1 MDPSP
6 GLPRPVPTEL
16 PESLPTLLP
25 LPSPPQMSQAWETGG
40 LDSSGEALPL
50 PLPASLQE
58 RPHHVAAHKPHRDLG
73 LWPGL
78 LLTQRLPIIWG
89 KREGDLLSGLTVGL
103 RREQQPHGGQDSA
116 QKGPE
121 GPPRPHP
128 GPHPQPCW
136 TSAGV
141 SLSLTLSVQGLTEF
155 RSDTSLSRSVK

>member
-1 MDPSP
+1 MQTRPLLHIDPSP

-25 LPSPPQMSQAWETGG
+25 LLSPPQMSQAWKTGG

-50 PLPASLQE
+50 PLPASLRE
-58 RPHHVAAHKPHRDLG
+58 RPHHVAAHRSHRDLG

-89 KREGDLLSGLTVGL
+89 KREGDHSPPLSGLTVGL

-116 QKGPE
+116 QKGSQ
-121 GPPRPHP
+121 GPSTPSPRPP
-128 GPHPQPCW
+128 PPAPLDLSWRFSVPHP
-136 TSAGV
+136 
-141 SLSLTLSVQGLTEF
+141 
-155 RSDTSLSRSVK
+155 